1 MLALENH
8 FESSWNCKSIFLHD
22 HTAFHFV
29 IANSLLHIHNFCMFI
44 QLFILL
50 LQNHDCRFIRGGN
63 MASQKLPKD
72 WICTV
77 DKETRQQVYFNR
89 LYPEEKLCRI
99 HFSTD
104 DMKWMT
110 ACAELH
116 SSSWRSWYGQLY
128 PFCVCCG
135 NFFDGN
141 HLTGRKHIKALEAW
155 EGENSI
161 FGQTTNKLVKLV
173 SDKRSKIE
181 QKEMTSNDI
190 VTWFSNADPADA
202 LSVLA
207 ELDHSMY
214 PEMFE
219 ERGDFEK

>member
-1 MLALENH
+1 
-8 FESSWNCKSIFLHD
+8 
-22 HTAFHFV
+22 
-29 IANSLLHIHNFCMFI
+29 
-44 QLFILL
+44 
-50 LQNHDCRFIRGGN
+50 
-63 MASQKLPKD
+63 MASQKLPKY

-128 PFCVCCG
+128 HFCVCCG
-135 NFFDGN
+135 KLFDGN

-161 FGQTTNKLVKLV
+161 FGQTTNKLA
-173 SDKRSKIE
+173 SDNRSKIE
-181 QKEMTSNDI
+181 QKEMTSEETELMISDQSE
-190 VTWFSNADPADA
+190 TLEPAPPEQHEA
-202 LSVLA
+202 FIRPQIHAPLA
-207 ELDHSMY
+207 
-214 PEMFE
+214 
-219 ERGDFEK
+219 